1 MRKVTPMLR
10 VVAAEARGR
19 GRRRLDEIV
28 AEGARRMLAAA
39 LEAEV
44 DAYLAGPAGERENAG
59 IGWWCATGT
68 SRHICTAIWALRAH
82 RALQAPVV
90 QATNQATPGLRSQ

>member
-1 MRKVTPMLR
+1 MLR

-28 AEGARRMLAAA
+28 AEGARRTLAAA

-44 DAYLAGPAGERENAG
+44 DAYLAGPG
-59 IGWWCATGT
+59 
-68 SRHICTAIWALRAH
+68 
-82 RALQAPVV
+82 Q
-90 QATNQATPGLRSQ
+90 